1 MEMIAMSLDQLKP
14 GEIGIIISIAGAV
27 AVRRRLLDMGIR
39 KGETIK
45 MIKAAPLR
53 DPLQISLSGGHIS
66 IRRSEASLIQIE
78 IKSDKF
84 RE

>member
-1 MEMIAMSLDQLKP
+1 MSLDQLKP
-14 GEIGIIISIAGAV
+14 GEMGKVIAVAGV
-27 AVRRRLLDMGIR
+27 GAVRRRLLDMGIR

-53 DPLQISLSGGHIS
+53 DPLQISLAGGHIS
-66 IRRSEASLIQIE
+66 IRRSEASLIQVEIE
-78 IKSDKF
+78 SDNF